1 MTEPEPERLELT
13 IRNDLAE
20 IARISERIDDFVA
33 RHGLPAKI
41 AFELN
46 LALDEL
52 LTNVI
57 SYGYDDHEPHA
68 IELRCVLADAVI
80 TLEMEDDGRAFD
92 PFDAPPPD
100 LTASIADRAIGG
112 LGVHMIR
119 ALMDHTE
126 YRRRDGKNVVVLQKK
141 IVS

>member
-1 MTEPEPERLELT
+1 MTMPERLELT

-20 IARISERIDDFVA
+20 IARISERIDDFIA
-33 RHGLPAKI
+33 GHGLPAKL

-57 SYGYDDHEPHA
+57 SYGYDDPGPHD
-68 IELRCVLADAVI
+68 IEVRCALADDVI

-100 LTASIADRAIGG
+100 LTASIEDRSIGG
-112 LGVHMIR
+112 LGVHLIR
-119 ALMDHTE
+119 NLMTHTE
-126 YRRRDGKNVVVLQKK
+126 YQRRDGRNVVILKK
-141 IVS
+141 KTDL